1 MVRLLT
7 LEEIQTELL
16 EIFSTNSGLLIPSYE
31 EGQENKQKLKLAY
44 QSLRRSIKRKDHL
57 TALVNAYFLGKVLN
71 ETEGPRQKYQLKQEL
86 TSHYITMAE
95 NAYILFDVDP
105 IQILRTTKL
114 DIRDIRRTR
123 KKDIIDIANAKMD
136 ILMGTRN
143 LEEESC

>member
-1 MVRLLT
+1 MVKLLT

-16 EIFSTNSGLLIPSYE
+16 EIFPTNAGPLIPPYE
-31 EGQENKQKLKLAY
+31 EGQGNKQKLKLAY
-44 QSLRRSIKRKDHL
+44 QSLRRSIKRKDRL

-71 ETEGPRQKYQLKQEL
+71 ETEGPRQEYQLKREL

-136 ILMGTRN
+136 ILVGTRN

>member
-16 EIFSTNSGLLIPSYE
+16 EIFSTNSGPLISSYE
-31 EGQENKQKLKLAY
+31 EGQGNKQKLKLVY
-44 QSLRRSIKRKDHL
+44 QSLRRSIKRKDYL
-57 TALVNAYFLGKVLN
+57 TVLVNTYFLGKILN
-71 ETEGPRQKYQLKQEL
+71 ETEGSRQEYQLKREL

-95 NAYILFDVDP
+95 NAYILFEINP

>member
-16 EIFSTNSGLLIPSYE
+16 EIFPTNPGPLLPPYE
-31 EGQENKQKLKLAY
+31 DGQGNKQKLKLAY

-71 ETEGPRQKYQLKQEL
+71 ETEGPRQEYQLKREL

-95 NAYILFDVDP
+95 NAYILFEVDP
-105 IQILRTTKL
+105 IQILCTTKL
-114 DIRDIRRTR
+114 DIRDIQRTR
-123 KKDIIDIANAKMD
+123 KKDIIDIANAKMN
-136 ILMGTRN
+136 ILVSTQN

>member
-16 EIFSTNSGLLIPSYE
+16 EIFPTNPGPLLPPYE
-31 EGQENKQKLKLAY
+31 DGQGNKQKLKLAY

-57 TALVNAYFLGKVLN
+57 TALVNAYFLRKVLN
-71 ETEGPRQKYQLKQEL
+71 ETEGPRQEYQLKREL

-95 NAYILFDVDP
+95 NAYILFEVDP
-105 IQILRTTKL
+105 IQILCTTKL
-114 DIRDIRRTR
+114 DIRDIQRTR
-123 KKDIIDIANAKMD
+123 KKDIIDIANAKMN
-136 ILMGTRN
+136 ILVSTQN